1 MSKNLTPKQSR
12 FVDEYLTDLNATQA
26 AIRAGYSEKSA
37 RAASQN
43 NMSNYVVAE
52 AVQQRMNERSK
63 RTEINAD
70 FVLNGIMKNI
80 SRCEQGEPVRD
91 RSGELVMIET
101 EDGLI
106 APAYKYDASNAL
118 KGYELIGKHL
128 KLFTDKHEHAGP
140 GGGPIQNAVTFN
152 FTGVNAD
159 SD

>member
-1 MSKNLTPKQSR
+1 
-12 FVDEYLTDLNATQA
+12 
-26 AIRAGYSEKSA
+26 
-37 RAASQN
+37 
-43 NMSNYVVAE
+43 
-52 AVQQRMNERSK
+52 
-63 RTEINAD
+63 
-70 FVLNGIMKNI
+70 
-80 SRCEQGEPVRD
+80 
-91 RSGELVMIET
+91 MIET

-140 GGGPIQNAVTFN
+140 GGGPIQNAVTFS

>member
-1 MSKNLTPKQSR
+1 MMKKLTARQSL
-12 FVDEYLTDLNATQA
+12 FVGEYLVDLNACHA
-26 AIRAGYSEKSA
+26 AVRAGYSEKT
-37 RAASQN
+37 ASRIGPELLGKAW
-43 NMSNYVVAE
+43 VAE
-52 AVQQRMNERSK
+52 AIQKRMNERSK
-63 RTEINAD
+63 RTEISAD
-70 FVLNGIMKNI
+70 FVLNGIIKNI

-101 EDGLI
+101 DDGLI